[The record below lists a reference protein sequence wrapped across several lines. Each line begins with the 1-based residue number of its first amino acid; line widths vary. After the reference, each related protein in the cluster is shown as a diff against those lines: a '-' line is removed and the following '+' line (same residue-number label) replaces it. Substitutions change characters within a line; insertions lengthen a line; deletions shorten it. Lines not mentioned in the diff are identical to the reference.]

1 MSEMKELLARLVG
14 APNRQIREE
23 ITRQILSGEVLISD
37 LHASLE
43 LGGAFVL
50 MELGE
55 EDNQRSRD
63 GNPRMYWIKVLCNK
77 FGDPVK
83 PGDIVSEQWDKMK
96 FRSDGTAV
104 PPEEIAMDRINGDYD
119 AKWTRTTEHVV
130 DAAGCIRL
138 PFSLAA
144 LYIAT
149 FGVHW
154 KTGHRVCRTLNRES
168 YEPVDDG
175 TGNKRRLI
183 NWRYSDI
190 PEAEHQRL
198 IDAATR
204 PAVAPVVVDVDE
216 SAEETETETAKPK
229 RTRRTR
235 KVKKDDTSKA

>member
-1 MSEMKELLARLVG
+1 MSDMRDLLARLVA

-63 GNPRMYWIKVLCNK
+63 GNPRMFWVKVLCDK

-83 PGDIVSEQWDKMK
+83 PGDVVSERWDKMRV
-96 FRSDGTAV
+96 RSDGTAV
-104 PPEEIAMDRINGDYD
+104 PSDEIEMDRINGDYD
-119 AKWTRTTEHVV
+119 AKWTRTTSHVV

-144 LYIAT
+144 LYIAM

-154 KTGHRVCRTLNRES
+154 KTGHRVCRTLTRQS

-175 TGNKRRLI
+175 TGNKRHLI

-190 PEAEHQRL
+190 PDAEHQRL
-198 IDAATR
+198 LDEATK
-204 PAVAPVVVDVDE
+204 PIVAPVVVPVDE
-216 SAEETETETAKPK
+216 LTEETETEPAEPK

-235 KVKKDDTSKA
+235 KVKNDTPKA